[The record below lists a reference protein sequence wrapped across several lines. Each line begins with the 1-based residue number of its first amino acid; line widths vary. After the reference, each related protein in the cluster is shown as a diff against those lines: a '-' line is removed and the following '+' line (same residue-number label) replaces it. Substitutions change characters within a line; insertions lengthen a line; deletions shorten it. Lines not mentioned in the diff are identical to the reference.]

1 MPRRKLR
8 VGVVC
13 YPSHGGSG
21 IVATE
26 LGLAMAA
33 KGCEVHFISYAPPV
47 RLKGFA
53 ENVQFHQV
61 STDNYPVFH
70 HPPYTLSL
78 ATKLVEVALEHE
90 LDLFHVH
97 YAIPHA
103 TCAFLAREMLGERG
117 VPTVTTLHG
126 TDITLVGVQPS
137 FHTAVRFSIEQSDGV
152 TAVSEWLRQRT
163 LEAFQITK
171 PIRVIPNFVDLK
183 RFSPRPRPTALRAPF
198 LTGDRKVI
206 MHASNFRAVKNIPG
220 VIRIFD
226 SIRRRVAANLI
237 LIGDGPELATAH
249 EMVRAFGLEGCVFFL
264 GIQDA
269 MDELLA
275 QTDLVLLPS
284 DHESFGLIA
293 LEAMACGVP
302 VAATNRGGTSELI
315 ESGVSGFL
323 SDPADVEAMATW
335 AGELLLDPARWT
347 GVSRAARARAEGH
360 FDQDRIVE
368 HYLDFYRE
376 VIERNPRGGKR
387 PLTRDDGRHATAP
400 GPVTTVREEEIG
412 PA

>member
-1 MPRRKLR
+1 MASDHLR

-33 KGCEVHFISYAPPV
+33 RGCEVHFISYAPPV
-47 RLKGFA
+47 RLKGFV

-61 STDNYPVFH
+61 FTDNYPVFH

-78 ATKLVEVALEHE
+78 AAKLVEVALEHD

-137 FHTAVRFSIEQSDGV
+137 FHTTVRFSIEQSDGV
-152 TAVSEWLRQRT
+152 TAVSEWLRERT
-163 LEAFQITK
+163 LDAFRIAK
-171 PIRVIPNFVDLK
+171 PIRVIPNFVDVA
-183 RFSPRPRPTALRAPF
+183 RFTPRSRPTAVHGPF
-198 LTGDRKVI
+198 LAKDRKLV

-220 VIRIFD
+220 VIRVFD
-226 SIRRRVAANLI
+226 SIRRRVPANLV
-237 LIGDGPELATAH
+237 LIGEGPELATAH
-249 EMVRAFGLEGCVFFL
+249 EMVRAFSLSDSVFFL

-284 DHESFGLIA
+284 EHESFGLIA
-293 LEAMACGVP
+293 LEAMSCGVP
-302 VAATNRGGTSELI
+302 VVATNRGGTNELI

-323 SDPADVEAMATW
+323 SDPEDVETMAGW
-335 AGELLLDPARWT
+335 ASDLLLDPARWAE
-347 GVSRAARARAEGH
+347 VSRAARARVEGR
-360 FDQDRIVE
+360 FDQDRIVDL
-368 HYLDFYRE
+368 YLEFYRE
-376 VIERNPRGGKR
+376 VIDSWMRRGV
-387 PLTRDDGRHATAP
+387 GRATA
-400 GPVTTVREEEIG
+400 R
-412 PA
+412 

>member
-1 MPRRKLR
+1 MASENPK

-33 KGCEVHFISYAPPV
+33 RGCEVHFISYAPPV
-47 RLKGFA
+47 RLKGFT
-53 ENVQFHQV
+53 ENVHFHQV
-61 STDNYPVFH
+61 FTDNYPVFH

-78 ATKLVEVALEHE
+78 ATKLVEVALEHD

-103 TCAFLAREMLGERG
+103 TCAFLAREMLGDRG
-117 VPTVTTLHG
+117 IPTVTTLHG

-137 FHTAVRFSIEQSDGV
+137 FHTVVRFSIEQSDGV
-152 TAVSEWLRQRT
+152 TAVSEWLRQKT
-163 LEAFQITK
+163 LEAFAIEK
-171 PIRVIPNFVDLK
+171 PIEVIPNFVDVN
-183 RFSPRPRPTALRAPF
+183 RFMPRPRPLAVHGSF
-198 LTGDRKVI
+198 LAEGRKLV

-226 SIRRRVAANLI
+226 SIRRRVPANLV

-249 EMVRAFGLEGCVFFL
+249 EMVRAFALSDSVFFL

-275 QTDLVLLPS
+275 QTDLLLLPS
-284 DHESFGLIA
+284 DHESFGLVA
-293 LEAMACGVP
+293 LEAMSCGVP
-302 VAATNRGGTSELI
+302 VVATDRGGTRELI
-315 ESGVSGFL
+315 ETGVSGYL
-323 SDPADVEAMATW
+323 SDPSDVEAMAAW
-335 AGELLLDPARWT
+335 AAELLLDDRRWER
-347 GVSRAARARAEGH
+347 VSRASRMRAVEF
-360 FDQDRIVE
+360 FDQDRIVDR
-368 HYLDFYRE
+368 YLAFYRS
-376 VIERNPRGGKR
+376 VIASFRKPRA
-387 PLTRDDGRHATAP
+387 GRTAA
-400 GPVTTVREEEIG
+400 R
-412 PA
+412 